1 MKNKQQGLAAVPFK
15 LGCTPLF
22 RVSDW
27 DGSVERI
34 ELTVVDVV
42 HEIATIMIFPAA
54 VGLSWAQHRVLQ
66 TNKLSAWH

>member
-1 MKNKQQGLAAVPFK
+1 MNNKQQGLAAVPFK

-27 DGSVERI
+27 DGKERI

-66 TNKLSAWH
+66 TNKLSLF